1 MGFEGTGEGFFLCH
15 PLFGP
20 KFVFE
25 KRQLLAVFVGQR
37 VPLREADVGDDGLNA
52 AAFAG
57 DGDDVFLKQG
67 RLHDFDAVGVPSLE
81 IGDDG
86 AKGGVHVCL
95 LLRATCSLQ
104 AKL

>member
-1 MGFEGTGEGFFLCH
+1 MGFEDAAEGFFLCH

-37 VPLREADVGDDGLNA
+37 VPLREADVGDDVLNA

-57 DGDDVFLKQG
+57 DRDDVFLKQG
-67 RLHDFDAVGVPSLE
+67 RLHEFDAVGVPSLE

-86 AKGGVHVCL
+86 AKGSVHGCL
-95 LLRATCSLQ
+95 LNT
-104 AKL
+104 